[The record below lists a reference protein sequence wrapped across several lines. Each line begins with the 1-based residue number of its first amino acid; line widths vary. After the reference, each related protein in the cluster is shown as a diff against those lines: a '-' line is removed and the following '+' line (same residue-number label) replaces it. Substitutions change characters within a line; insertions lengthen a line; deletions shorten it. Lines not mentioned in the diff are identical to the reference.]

1 MTAPGMTCVGVKLVG
16 ARHCYS
22 TPTNKAMNR
31 NHLLATFITLALSGT
46 PLVSQENAHDA
57 KSAHAA
63 LYPPADIQ
71 WKDGPPSLP
80 RGAKIAVL
88 EGDPT
93 KEGMFVMRIRV
104 PDGFHIPAHTHPKPE
119 RVTVISGT
127 FKLAMGD
134 HLKPADARALPA
146 GTYGVWPPGMVH
158 AVWIEGET
166 IVQFHGM
173 GPWVI
178 NYVNPADDP
187 RNVKK
192 PH

>member
-1 MTAPGMTCVGVKLVG
+1 MK
-16 ARHCYS
+16 
-22 TPTNKAMNR
+22 R
-31 NHLLATFITLALSGT
+31 NHLLAILITTVL
-46 PLVSQENAHDA
+46 PLPLLVGQQSAH
-57 KSAHAA
+57 KVESAHAA

-71 WKDGPPSLP
+71 WKDGPASLP
-80 RGAKIAVL
+80 KGAQIAVL
-88 EGDPT
+88 EGDPA
-93 KEGMFVMRIRV
+93 KEGMFVMRVRV

-134 HLKPADARALPA
+134 HLTQAAATPLPA

-158 AVWIEGET
+158 AVWTEGET

-192 PH
+192 PQ